1 MRSADFFRGV
11 WALAGPGIRSI
22 KSSGGGDQIRRTAP
36 SLREPQDTM
45 TAILSER
52 TRAQRALVEEHVR
65 CENAHDLPGIIAT
78 FGHRAW
84 YDDEPWGEHHEGPD
98 AVHGYYKDLLT
109 SLPDLHIDIVHAL
122 QPRMASPWKCALAV
136 RTSGPGAVSHLPVD
150 ELRFPYADFTRSM
163 RRERLPVSA
172 FTTTGEAC

>member
-1 MRSADFFRGV
+1 
-11 WALAGPGIRSI
+11 
-22 KSSGGGDQIRRTAP
+22 
-36 SLREPQDTM
+36 M
-45 TAILSER
+45 TAILSDR
-52 TRAQRALVEEHVR
+52 ARAQLALVEEHVR
-65 CENAHDLPGIIAT
+65 CENAHDLPGIMAT

-98 AVHGYYKDLLT
+98 AVHGYYKDLSPRFQISIST
-109 SLPDLHIDIVHAL
+109 SSTAL

-150 ELRFPYADFTRSM
+150 ELRFPYADFTRSI